1 MEIRKHNG
9 ILVAYYLTY
18 TRLDDTKDSKTI
30 KTTKTEVVLT
40 GLKLGKTYSFVV
52 RDQFVQVIY
61 TGITV
66 TYALHF
72 ETTSFIDHGQYIYM
86 TLITARFDIQN
97 LVALTI

>member
-1 MEIRKHNG
+1 M
-9 ILVAYYLTY
+9 AYYLTY

-30 KTTKTEVVLT
+30 KTTKTEVILT

-72 ETTSFIDHGQYIYM
+72 ETTSFIDHGQYIYIYM
-86 TLITARFDIQN
+86 TLITVRFDIQN